1 MWPIEI
7 RASSCLVSV
16 LSAHV
21 YCTMI
26 PFGDFVRTDWRYKQ
40 EMQKY
45 NGCGIAQPLSDVSQQ
60 ALNDFLFRFAESRKI
75 IDTFQARVYRS
86 TYYGA
91 IFITYYPLSFSEN

>member
-1 MWPIEI
+1 
-7 RASSCLVSV
+7 
-16 LSAHV
+16 
-21 YCTMI
+21 MI

-45 NGCGIAQPLSDVSQQ
+45 NGCGICTALVRRIAAGSQR
-60 ALNDFLFRFAESRKI
+60 FPFRFAESRKI
-75 IDTFQARVYRS
+75 IDTFQARVYMS

>member
-1 MWPIEI
+1 
-7 RASSCLVSV
+7 
-16 LSAHV
+16 
-21 YCTMI
+21 
-26 PFGDFVRTDWRYKQ
+26 
-40 EMQKY
+40 
-45 NGCGIAQPLSDVSQQ
+45 LSDVSQQ